1 MRQRPL
7 RPPGSVMMKES
18 LLPHLLASCEA
29 SVPGA
34 CYQVSSSWRCWLHRQ
49 QERDV
54 LRSNGR
60 VGPALWRKFNSL
72 DSTASCR
79 LGPLLHGS
87 ELDRAG
93 TLRTAGRNLDVLRV
107 ISTLLSNMSS
117 HRLRMRIP
125 NVARQATK
133 EILSDERKA
142 AKLEAERRQLE
153 IKTILTKFDKDRSGG
168 LNWSEL
174 SVFLKDLAVTHG
186 HPNYETTD
194 EDIKWMISKA
204 TRKNP
209 TRAASSESAGAK
221 IRNWAVWRSED
232 RQLEKDDLAAGLP
245 EFMCYLSQK
254 HMIDEVF
261 ADFNS
266 EYEDGHLDREQIK
279 AVLTKL
285 GGSPPREDVLD
296 EVASLFCLILQPVQ
310 CGPRGAVSFM
320 PTDSSTLTLQS
331 PHTGH
336 AGGR

>member
-29 SVPGA
+29 SVLGA
-34 CYQVSSSWRCWLHRQ
+34 CYQVSSCWRCWLHRQ
-49 QERDV
+49 QERDSFAV
-54 LRSNGR
+54 TV

-72 DSTASCR
+72 DSTAGCR

-174 SVFLKDLAVTHG
+174 SVFSRTWQSHTG
-186 HPNYETTD
+186 
-194 EDIKWMISKA
+194 
-204 TRKNP
+204 TRITKRP
-209 TRAASSESAGAK
+209 TRISNG
-221 IRNWAVWRSED
+221 
-232 RQLEKDDLAAGLP
+232 
-245 EFMCYLSQK
+245 
-254 HMIDEVF
+254 
-261 ADFNS
+261 
-266 EYEDGHLDREQIK
+266 
-279 AVLTKL
+279 
-285 GGSPPREDVLD
+285 
-296 EVASLFCLILQPVQ
+296 
-310 CGPRGAVSFM
+310 
-320 PTDSSTLTLQS
+320 
-331 PHTGH
+331 
-336 AGGR
+336 

>member
-7 RPPGSVMMKES
+7 RPLGSVMMKGS
-18 LLPHLLASCEA
+18 LLPHL
-29 SVPGA
+29 
-34 CYQVSSSWRCWLHRQ
+34 WLHRQ

-60 VGPALWRKFNSL
+60 VAFEQAVLWRKFNSL

-79 LGPLLHGS
+79 LGPLLHGC

-107 ISTLLSNMSS
+107 IST
-117 HRLRMRIP
+117 
-125 NVARQATK
+125 
-133 EILSDERKA
+133 
-142 AKLEAERRQLE
+142 EAERRQLE

-209 TRAASSESAGAK
+209 TRAASGESAGAK

>member
-1 MRQRPL
+1 
-7 RPPGSVMMKES
+7 
-18 LLPHLLASCEA
+18 
-29 SVPGA
+29 
-34 CYQVSSSWRCWLHRQ
+34 
-49 QERDV
+49 
-54 LRSNGR
+54 
-60 VGPALWRKFNSL
+60 
-72 DSTASCR
+72 
-79 LGPLLHGS
+79 
-87 ELDRAG
+87 
-93 TLRTAGRNLDVLRV
+93 
-107 ISTLLSNMSS
+107 
-117 HRLRMRIP
+117 
-125 NVARQATK
+125 
-133 EILSDERKA
+133 
-142 AKLEAERRQLE
+142 
-153 IKTILTKFDKDRSGG
+153 
-168 LNWSEL
+168 
-174 SVFLKDLAVTHG
+174 
-186 HPNYETTD
+186 
-194 EDIKWMISKA
+194 MISKA

>member
-49 QERDV
+49 QERDSFAV
-54 LRSNGR
+54 TV

-72 DSTASCR
+72 DSTAGCR